1 MPPLAEWACR
11 SSGICKGSGKKDLVT
26 YKGHDYGLP
35 YLTGSNLESYCAQFG
50 VHDVGGSRW
59 MYVESLLQYAIED
72 NRCDELFNYIFDLS
86 HFKDLQV
93 RRNEYSFDNAPIIT
107 SLEEAED
114 VHKRIIEAAV
124 DHINELISLTRHEL
138 KIIDGHFYVVEI
150 GRKPVIITHQLDK
163 FSSDYVA
170 GLRERCKE
178 DLINGNY
185 DSVVTKSRTMIEE
198 TLIHIMEKAKQDGLT
213 TDEPEHSG
221 NLGRLYNQVKT
232 LRNMRQLE
240 TNDQR
245 VNELLGGLEK
255 NSE

>member
-1 MPPLAEWACR
+1 MSDENFKYLQIKEVYEFLE
-11 SSGICKGSGKKDLVT
+11 GSGKKDLVT

-124 DHINELISLTRHEL
+124 DHINELISLTNT
-138 KIIDGHFYVVEI
+138 F
-150 GRKPVIITHQLDK
+150 P
-163 FSSDYVA
+163 
-170 GLRERCKE
+170 
-178 DLINGNY
+178 
-185 DSVVTKSRTMIEE
+185 
-198 TLIHIMEKAKQDGLT
+198 
-213 TDEPEHSG
+213 TDE
-221 NLGRLYNQVKT
+221 T
-232 LRNMRQLE
+232 I
-240 TNDQR
+240 
-245 VNELLGGLEK
+245 
-255 NSE
+255 